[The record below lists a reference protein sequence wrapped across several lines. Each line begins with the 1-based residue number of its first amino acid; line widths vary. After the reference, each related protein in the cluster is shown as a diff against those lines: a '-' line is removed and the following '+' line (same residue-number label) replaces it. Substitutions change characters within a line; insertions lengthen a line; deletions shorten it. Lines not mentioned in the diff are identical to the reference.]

1 MWYGSPKTLTFRTA
15 YKSRLHRARKSL
27 QRIKL
32 DSPLSNNYGS
42 KNHYIHLPTSW
53 NLTIV
58 KNLKGEFKF
67 LLTNNVYFFKVIFP
81 NLNLSLTFDLQTHS
95 VAISDRYFGN
105 FLQFYTFLFRQVV
118 SQFTS
123 PTFLKLKF
131 KGKGY
136 AIYKNRRS
144 TITSKLGHSHRIY
157 IYSYFTTVKF
167 LAKTSVI
174 IFGLS
179 KSDILITGY
188 SIRWAR
194 PMNLFTGRGV
204 RFNRQIVYRK
214 TGKIST
220 HR

>member
-1 MWYGSPKTLTFRTA
+1 VPNPKTPIQFDRQTQSIL
-15 YKSRLHRARKSL
+15 
-27 QRIKL
+27 
-32 DSPLSNNYGS
+32 LSN
-42 KNHYIHLPTSW
+42 K
-53 NLTIV
+53 
-58 KNLKGEFKF
+58 
-67 LLTNNVYFFKVIFP
+67 
-81 NLNLSLTFDLQTHS
+81 
-95 VAISDRYFGN
+95 YFGN
-105 FLQFYTFLFRQVV
+105 FIQFYVKIFTQVIQ
-118 SQFTS
+118 QFTV
-123 PTFLKLKF
+123 PFFLKLKF

-136 AIYKNRRS
+136 AIYKNRRN

-174 IFGLS
+174 VFGLS
-179 KSDILITGY
+179 KADILATGY
-188 SIRWAR
+188 TIRLAR

>member
-1 MWYGSPKTLTFRTA
+1 MWYGSSKTSTFRTA
-15 YKSRLHRARKSL
+15 YKNRLYRARKSL
-27 QRIKL
+27 QKIKL
-32 DSPLSNNYGS
+32 NSPLSNNHGS

-53 NLTIV
+53 NLIV
-58 KNLKGEFKF
+58 LRNNLGSLKL
-67 LLTNNVYFFKVIFP
+67 LLTNGVYFFKVVVP
-81 NLNLSLTFDLQTHS
+81 NKVTSLQFDLQTHS
-95 VAISDRYFGN
+95 ILLGDQYSGN
-105 FLQFYTFLFRQVV
+105 FLQFYVLIFRHVLF
-118 SQFTS
+118 QFTL
-123 PTFLKLKF
+123 PFFLKLKF

-136 AIYKNRRS
+136 AIYKNRRN
-144 TITSKLGHSHRIY
+144 TVTSKLGHSHRIY

-179 KSDILITGY
+179 KIDILGTGY
-188 SIRWAR
+188 RIRWAR

>member
-1 MWYGSPKTLTFRTA
+1 MFRSA
-15 YKSRLHRARKSL
+15 YKGRLRRARKSL
-27 QRIKL
+27 QKIKL
-32 DSPLSNNYGS
+32 TSYLANNHGS

-53 NLTIV
+53 NLVVLKDSLGNV
-58 KNLKGEFKF
+58 KFY
-67 LLTNNVYFFKVIFP
+67 LTNSVYFFKVFTPRPKTSI
-81 NLNLSLTFDLQTHS
+81 NFDKQTHS
-95 VAISDRYFGN
+95 ILINDSFFGN
-105 FLQFYTFLFRQVV
+105 FLQFYVGLFRQVL
-118 SQFTS
+118 SQFTL
-123 PTFLKLKF
+123 PFFLKLKF

-136 AIYKNRRS
+136 AIYKNRRN

-174 IFGLS
+174 VFGLS
-179 KSDILITGY
+179 KQDVLATGY
-188 SIRWAR
+188 QVRSAR